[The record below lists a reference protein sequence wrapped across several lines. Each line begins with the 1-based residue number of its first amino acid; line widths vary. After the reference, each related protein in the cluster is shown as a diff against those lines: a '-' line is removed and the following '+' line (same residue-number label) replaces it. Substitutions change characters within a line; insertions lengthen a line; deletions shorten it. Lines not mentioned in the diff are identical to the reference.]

1 MNAPLQLIEGQLASS
16 KNMIKKKFL
25 LLEVEKMDVRRDD
38 FGNMFCGFYSVCAQ
52 QYYEVWEKELE
63 APALYKVKFEA
74 ARLDGV
80 WPRTNNSFVYILRG
94 IRPGRDVVYV
104 GKTEQGG
111 ISRPTAHGGD
121 WDYCYILTVNSP
133 KEAIKM
139 NTDVLLTIEDRMRDL
154 LDDDSRYQNTTQK
167 TTKVVLDDRTT
178 AFVDKFLN
186 VSLQLLSLAGFP
198 IGLRGI
204 PNGKVKT
211 DEGVLLSVEEVMG
224 RLSEEET
231 ILQERINS
239 IRRGQRVPE
248 VMAKLPDEEDSWGE
262 AQKLTKSLRMVS
274 KRKAIALTIPDEGMT
289 LVYENSK
296 KNSRCAA
303 TLYSDASK
311 RCGVRFV
318 LKKGSVICPEE
329 YFSKSFRKSSE
340 YRAYLKAVEEGSIVN
355 GTIVEDIEVY
365 PSQASSWARGCI
377 SHGYSDWEIVGEK
390 INLLDF
396 FG

>member
-1 MNAPLQLIEGQLASS
+1 MEI
-16 KNMIKKKFL
+16 
-25 LLEVEKMDVRRDD
+25 RRDD
-38 FGNMFCGFYSVCAQ
+38 FGNVFCGFYNVCVQ
-52 QYYEVWEKELE
+52 QFYEVWEKELE
-63 APALYKVKFEA
+63 VPVVYKVKYEA
-74 ARLDGV
+74 ARLEGV
-80 WPRTNNSFVYILRG
+80 WPKTNSSFVYILRS
-94 IRPGRDVVYV
+94 IRPGKDLVYV

-111 ISRPTAHGGD
+111 LTRPTSHGD
-121 WDYCYILTVNSP
+121 EWDYCYILTVNSP
-133 KEAIKM
+133 KEAIKL
-139 NTDVLLTIEDRMRDL
+139 TSDILLTIEDRMRDM
-154 LDDDSRYQNTTQK
+154 LDDDYRYENTTQK
-167 TTKVVLDDRTT
+167 TTKVVLDGRQA
-178 AFVDKFLN
+178 AFVEKF
-186 VSLQLLSLAGFP
+186 VTVALQLLSYANFP

-211 DEGVLLSVEEVMG
+211 EEGILLSAEEVMG

-239 IRRGQRVPE
+239 IRRGQRAPE
-248 VMAKLPDEEDSWGE
+248 VMAELPSEEEVEDSWGE